1 MNKLRE
7 VVLDIE
13 TTGLNPEKG
22 DKIVEIGAVELINH
36 IPSGINFQE
45 YINPNRPVPADAVK
59 VHGLDHEFL
68 KTKPLFSD
76 ISNSLLDFLR
86 DDKIIIHNA
95 EFDLGFLNMEL
106 LSIGKE
112 AITLEQSIDTLA
124 IARRLFP
131 GKPASLDALSK
142 RFLIDVSKRTKHGAL
157 LDSEILAKVYL
168 ELIGGRQPDFKLSK
182 EKKDTEVS
190 KEARKVS
197 EKFSRRRL
205 QARVTQDELE
215 LHKGLIE
222 KINAADKWL
231 Y

>member
-36 IPSGINFQE
+36 IPSGISFQE

-131 GKPASLDALSK
+131 GKPASLDALSLS
-142 RFLIDVSKRTKHGAL
+142 LIH
-157 LDSEILAKVYL
+157 I
-168 ELIGGRQPDFKLSK
+168 
-182 EKKDTEVS
+182 
-190 KEARKVS
+190 
-197 EKFSRRRL
+197 
-205 QARVTQDELE
+205 
-215 LHKGLIE
+215 
-222 KINAADKWL
+222 
-231 Y
+231 

>member
-1 MNKLRE
+1 MTKLRE

-13 TTGLNPEKG
+13 TTGLNPEEG

-36 IPSGINFQE
+36 IPSGVNFQE
-45 YINPNRPVPADAVK
+45 YINPNRQVPADALK
-59 VHGLDHEFL
+59 VHGLTYDFL
-68 KTKPLFSD
+68 KTKPIFSD

-95 EFDLGFLNMEL
+95 QFDLGFLNMEL
-106 LSIGKE
+106 LSIGKA
-112 AITLEQSIDTLA
+112 AISLEQSIDTLA

-142 RFLIDVSKRTKHGAL
+142 KFLIDLSKRTYHGAL
-157 LDSEILAKVYL
+157 LDCEILAKVYL

-182 EKKDTEVS
+182 ERKDIVFV

-205 QARVTQDELE
+205 QTRVTEDELE
-215 LHKGLIE
+215 LHKGLIK
-222 KINAADKWL
+222 KINASDKWS